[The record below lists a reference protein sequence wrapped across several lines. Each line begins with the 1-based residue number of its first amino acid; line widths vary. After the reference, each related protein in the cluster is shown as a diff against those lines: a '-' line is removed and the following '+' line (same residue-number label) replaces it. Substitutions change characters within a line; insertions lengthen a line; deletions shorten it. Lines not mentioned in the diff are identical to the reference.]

1 MSPDGTLGEIIL
13 PFADP
18 AGQAASLLEAA
29 LASSTHPNEVEKL
42 LRHHLLNEPDYL
54 PAYFALYKLLFRQSR
69 LAEAEEIARNAMDRG
84 ARLGGFPPN
93 WQHLAPNTAD
103 WSMIHSPAHFYLF
116 TLKALSFILLRR
128 KQLDE
133 CLEVLDKISELDPH
147 DLIGASVIRA
157 YADGFTRIESLAV

>member
-1 MSPDGTLGEIIL
+1 MSPDGALGEIIL

-29 LASSTHPNEVEKL
+29 LASSTHPTEVEKL

-128 KQLDE
+128 KRLDE
-133 CLEVLDKISELDPH
+133 CREVLEKIGELDPH

-157 YADGFTRIESLAV
+157 YADGLTAH

>member
-1 MSPDGTLGEIIL
+1 MSPDGALREITL

-18 AGQAASLLEAA
+18 TEQAASLLEAA
-29 LASSTHPNEVEKL
+29 LASSTHPTAVEKL
-42 LRHHLLNEPDYL
+42 LRQHLLSDPDAL

-69 LAEAEEIARNAMDRG
+69 LAEAEEMARTALARG
-84 ARLGGFPPN
+84 ARLGGFPPD
-93 WQHLAPNTAD
+93 WQHLAPGTAN

-133 CLEVLDKISELDPH
+133 CREILEKIGELDPR
-147 DLIGASVIRA
+147 DLVGSSVIRA
-157 YADGFTRIESLAV
+157 YADGVMAHGVG

>member
-29 LASSTHPNEVEKL
+29 LASSTHPTEVEKL

-128 KQLDE
+128 KRLDE
-133 CLEVLDKISELDPH
+133 CREVLEKIGELDPH

-157 YADGFTRIESLAV
+157 YADGLTAH

>member
-1 MSPDGTLGEIIL
+1 MSPDGALGEIIL

-29 LASSTHPNEVEKL
+29 LASSTHPTEVEKL

-128 KQLDE
+128 KRLDE
-133 CLEVLDKISELDPH
+133 CREVLEKIGELDPH

-157 YADGFTRIESLAV
+157 YADGLAAH

>member
-1 MSPDGTLGEIIL
+1 MSPDGALREITL

-18 AGQAASLLEAA
+18 TGQAASLLEAA
-29 LASSTHPNEVEKL
+29 LARSTHPTEVEKL
-42 LRHHLLNEPDYL
+42 LRQHLLNEPDYL

-128 KQLDE
+128 KRLDE
-133 CLEVLDKISELDPH
+133 CREVLEKIGELDPH

-157 YADGFTRIESLAV
+157 YADGLTAH

>member
-1 MSPDGTLGEIIL
+1 MSPDGALGEIIL

-29 LASSTHPNEVEKL
+29 LASSTHPTEVEKL

-133 CLEVLDKISELDPH
+133 CREVLEKIGELDPH

-157 YADGFTRIESLAV
+157 YADGLTAH

>member
-1 MSPDGTLGEIIL
+1 MNPDSALGEIAL

-18 AGQAASLLEAA
+18 AGQTASLLEAA
-29 LASSTHPNEVEKL
+29 LASITHPTDVEKL
-42 LRHHLLNEPDYL
+42 LRHHLLKDPDYL

-93 WQHLAPNTAD
+93 WQLLAPDTAD

-133 CLEVLDKISELDPH
+133 CREVLEKIGELDPH

-157 YADGFTRIESLAV
+157 YADGFKAH

>member
-1 MSPDGTLGEIIL
+1 MSPDGALGEITL

-29 LASSTHPNEVEKL
+29 LASSTHPTEVEKL

-128 KQLDE
+128 KRLDE
-133 CLEVLDKISELDPH
+133 CREVLEKIGELDPH

-157 YADGFTRIESLAV
+157 YADGLTAY

>member
-1 MSPDGTLGEIIL
+1 MSPDGALGEITL

-29 LASSTHPNEVEKL
+29 LASSTHPTEVEKL

-128 KQLDE
+128 KRLDE
-133 CLEVLDKISELDPH
+133 CREVLEKIGELDPH

-157 YADGFTRIESLAV
+157 YADGLTAH

>member
-1 MSPDGTLGEIIL
+1 MSPDGALGEITL

-29 LASSTHPNEVEKL
+29 LASSTHPTEVEKL

-103 WSMIHSPAHFYLF
+103 
-116 TLKALSFILLRR
+116 
-128 KQLDE
+128 
-133 CLEVLDKISELDPH
+133 
-147 DLIGASVIRA
+147 
-157 YADGFTRIESLAV
+157 

>member
-29 LASSTHPNEVEKL
+29 LASSTHPTEVEKL

-84 ARLGGFPPN
+84 ARLGGFPPD
-93 WQHLAPNTAD
+93 WQHLAPDTAD

-128 KQLDE
+128 KQLDKCRE
-133 CLEVLDKISELDPH
+133 ILEKIGELDPH
-147 DLIGASVIRA
+147 DLVGASVVRA
-157 YADGFTRIESLAV
+157 YADGLTAY

>member
-1 MSPDGTLGEIIL
+1 MSPDGALGEIIL

-18 AGQAASLLEAA
+18 AGQGASLLEAA
-29 LASSTHPNEVEKL
+29 LASSTHPTEVEKL
-42 LRHHLLNEPDYL
+42 LRQHLLADPDYL
-54 PAYFALYKLLFRQSR
+54 PAYFAMYKLLFRQSR
-69 LAEAEEIARNAMDRG
+69 LAEAEEIARTALASG

-93 WQHLAPNTAD
+93 WQHLAPGTAD
-103 WSMIHSPAHFYLF
+103 WSAIQSPAHFYLF

-133 CLEVLDKISELDPH
+133 CREVLEKIDELDPH

-157 YADGFTRIESLAV
+157 YADGLTAH

>member
-29 LASSTHPNEVEKL
+29 LASSTHPTEVEKL

-116 TLKALSFILLRR
+116 PLKALSFILLRR
-128 KQLDE
+128 KRLDE
-133 CLEVLDKISELDPH
+133 CREVLEKIGELDPH

-157 YADGFTRIESLAV
+157 YADGLTAH